1 MRPLPPR
8 TNPTGD
14 EYDPEEDEPI
24 LELAWPHLQLVYPFF
39 IKFLE
44 SPHFDPAS
52 AKRFLDQRF
61 ILRLTTLFDS
71 EDPRER
77 DMLKTTLHRIYG
89 KMLGLR
95 QFIRTC
101 LQQVF
106 DECSTGEFQH
116 NLAELL
122 EILGSIINGFAVPL
136 KDEHRDFLVH
146 HLLPLHK
153 CRHLATYY
161 SQLVYCIVQFIEK
174 DASVSAIAITAL
186 LRCWPRMNSTKEVMF
201 VNELE
206 EVLDLMPG
214 ELLTDSV
221 ATPVLRR
228 IEKCVSS
235 LHFQVAE
242 RALYMWNDE
251 RFAAGIL
258 RLHQHTALPLL
269 VPALLQ
275 QANRH
280 WNRNVQGLIFKAL
293 RTLMDINPELYNA
306 STRLKP
312 SPQPLQ
318 RLNSPKIQRHLEV
331 LHVSSP
337 SPPAV
342 PRDAAENEAVQ
353 FDVPQWSPSTESEQ
367 SSTSTE
373 SGQRL
378 RRKSALPTHEQLPP
392 VERRQLSEHQ
402 EGGEAFERQEDL

>member
-24 LELAWPHLQLVYPFF
+24 LELSWPHLQLVYPFF

-44 SPHFDPAS
+44 SPCFDAAS

-61 ILRLTTLFDS
+61 ILKLIPLFDS

-106 DECSTGEFQH
+106 DECSTGESQH

-136 KDEHRDFLVH
+136 KDEHRDFLAH

-161 SQLVYCIVQFIEK
+161 SQLAYCIVQFIEK
-174 DASVSAIAITAL
+174 ETKVSTVVINAL
-186 LRCWPRMNSTKEVMF
+186 LRYWPRMNSIKEVMF

-206 EVLDLMPG
+206 EVLDLMPDT
-214 ELLTDSV
+214 LLTDSV
-221 ATPVLRR
+221 VTSVLRR
-228 IEKCVSS
+228 VEKCVAS

-242 RALYMWNDE
+242 RALYMWNDA

-258 RLHQHTALPLL
+258 RRHQQTALPLL

-293 RTLMDINPELYNA
+293 KTLMDINPELYNA
-306 STRLKP
+306 CTRTAPFPPTLEH
-312 SPQPLQ
+312 
-318 RLNSPKIQRHLEV
+318 RNSPKMKGQAEGLRG
-331 LHVSSP
+331 SSA
-337 SPPAV
+337 SSAG
-342 PRDAAENEAVQ
+342 PRNAAEKEAVQ
-353 FDVPQWSPSTESEQ
+353 FDMPQWSPPTGSEQ
-367 SSTSTE
+367 PEALAE

-378 RRKSALPTHEQLPP
+378 RRKSVLPIHEQLPP
-392 VERRQLSEHQ
+392 VERRQLSKHQ
-402 EGGEAFERQEDL
+402 EGGGAL